1 MLFSFMK
8 EVMVMG
14 LDPVTGVQPK
24 LAKVFKFNENALNF
38 KIYRRV
44 KTFRREL
51 LS

>member
-24 LAKVFKFNENALNF
+24 LAKVFKFNES
-38 KIYRRV
+38 
-44 KTFRREL
+44 REVDRKDGADL
-51 LS
+51 LERC